1 MTDMLTQ
8 VQTPTDDTR
17 LAHFP
22 VTFFASAMGLAGFAL
37 ALHKA
42 ETVLNTGHLASL
54 GAVALAILVFVLIAS
69 LFGVKVWRHSAAVK
83 AEWHHPVTLA
93 FFPAISIS
101 MLLLATALVSVLP
114 PVALWLWVAGTAA
127 QGVLTLAV
135 LSGWIGKRS
144 FQPMHIS
151 PAWFIPAV
159 GNVVVPLAGVQ
170 LGFVETSWLFF
181 SAGLLFW
188 IVLLTLVMNR
198 LIFHDPLPERLYPTL
213 AILIAPPAVAFTSW
227 LNLNGGV
234 LDPMARVLFGIT
246 LTFAAL
252 VLTQVPSL
260 ARLPF
265 AISWWALSFPVAA
278 LSIATLTYG
287 ALADSAAH
295 TVSGIGVVALLTAII
310 IGLVLRTSL
319 AIRRGQICR
328 PG

>member
-1 MTDMLTQ
+1 MTDTLIE
-8 VQTPTDDTR
+8 VHPAPSGDR

-37 ALHKA
+37 GLGKA
-42 ETVLNTGHLASL
+42 ETVLGLGHLASRT
-54 GAVALAILVFVLIAS
+54 AVAVAMLDFVLIAG
-69 LFGVKVWRHSAAVK
+69 FFAVKLWRHAAAVK
-83 AEWHHPVTLA
+83 AEWQHPVTLA

-101 MLLLATALVSVLP
+101 MLLLAAAVVTALPLA
-114 PVALWLWVAGTAA
+114 ALWLWVAGTAA

-135 LSGWIGKRS
+135 LSGWIGKRR

-159 GNVVVPLAGVQ
+159 GNVVVPLAGVH
-170 LGFVETSWLFF
+170 LGFIETSWLFF

-198 LIFHDPLPERLYPTL
+198 LIFHDPLPGRLYPTL
-213 AILIAPPAVAFTSW
+213 AILIAPPAVAFMSW
-227 LNLNGGV
+227 LQLNGGA

-246 LTFAAL
+246 VTFAAL
-252 VLTQVPSL
+252 VLTQLPAL

-287 ALADSAAH
+287 ALAGSAAH
-295 TVSGIGVVALLTAII
+295 RVTGLGIVALLIAII
-310 IGLVLRTSL
+310 IGLVLRTGL